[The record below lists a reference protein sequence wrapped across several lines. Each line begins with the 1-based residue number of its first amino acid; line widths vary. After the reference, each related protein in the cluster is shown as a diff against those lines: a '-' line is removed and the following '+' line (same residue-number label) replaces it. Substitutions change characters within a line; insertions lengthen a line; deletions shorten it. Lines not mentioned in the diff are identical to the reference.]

1 MASSEEEKGPAAP
14 SVLQSVTEKPVED
27 HAGDKQPDQQLDTDK
42 VEKTNEEKDSEA
54 SKISSEETVQ
64 SHDLIAEGP
73 TEPKQDSHAE
83 EIAAETVKP
92 GPEAAVDAAVS
103 THVVTDGEEARQEHS
118 ETQDERREDG
128 LSQIAEGDGDS
139 VKAEERKEAENE
151 LAEDEPDKT
160 EVVEEEETQQE
171 EPQHIATKDQ
181 SEDSVEGA
189 NLSRNADAIDANVM
203 DPTRVD
209 VTATNVLS
217 EQEPVESQLEEKR
230 KDEAP
235 AESEHPEA
243 DASGPTESTN
253 ETVGDVRD
261 SAEDSEQSK
270 YVPAKGPED
279 ENTSQ
284 DGVSVLE
291 SEMDSESKI
300 DHGSPATIKPD
311 VESDSGSSSAADSN
325 SLDLNL
331 SISSFLSKT
340 KEGSSISLQV
350 RHPLLRYECVIIVRE
365 IPEFFSVTLK
375 ESKRQKKTLKKTRK
389 FMVDGVEVSVTTSK
403 IVTDN
408 DAKNEEMRF
417 LR

>member
-1 MASSEEEKGPAAP
+1 M
-14 SVLQSVTEKPVED
+14 ED

-42 VEKTNEEKDSEA
+42 AEKTNEEKDNEA
-54 SKISSEETVQ
+54 SKISHEDTVQ

-83 EIAAETVKP
+83 EIPAETVKP
-92 GPEAAVDAAVS
+92 GPEAAVDEAVS
-103 THVVTDGEEARQEHS
+103 AHVVTDAEETRQEHS
-118 ETQDERREDG
+118 ETQDEQREDG
-128 LSQIAEGDGDS
+128 LSQTAEGDRDS
-139 VKAEERKEAENE
+139 VKAEEQKEADTENE
-151 LAEDEPDKT
+151 QAEDEPDKT
-160 EVVEEEETQQE
+160 GIVEEEEETQEE
-171 EPQHIATKDQ
+171 EPQHITTENKT
-181 SEDSVEGA
+181 EDSVEGS
-189 NLSRNADAIDANVM
+189 NLNRDADAIDANII

-217 EQEPVESQLEEKR
+217 EQEPVESQLEEKH

-235 AESEHPEA
+235 GESEHPEPDVEV

-253 ETVGDVRD
+253 ETVGDTKD
-261 SAEDSEQSK
+261 SVEDSEQSK

-350 RHPLLRYECVIIVRE
+350 HHTLLHYERVIIARE
-365 IPEFFSVTLK
+365 IPWNVFVMLK

-417 LR
+417 LRWACVLSA

>member
-1 MASSEEEKGPAAP
+1 MASSEEEKGPAAL

-27 HAGDKQPDQQLDTDK
+27 HAGDKQPDSQLDTDK
-42 VEKTNEEKDSEA
+42 AEKTNEEKDNEA
-54 SKISSEETVQ
+54 SKIGNEDTVQ
-64 SHDLIAEGP
+64 SQNLITEGP

-83 EIAAETVKP
+83 DIPAETVKP

-103 THVVTDGEEARQEHS
+103 AHVVTDGEEARQEHS
-118 ETQDERREDG
+118 ETQDEQREDG
-128 LSQIAEGDGDS
+128 LNQIAEGAGDS
-139 VKAEERKEAENE
+139 VKAEERKEADTENE
-151 LAEDEPDKT
+151 QAEDQPDKT
-160 EVVEEEETQQE
+160 EIVEEEETQEE
-171 EPQHIATKDQ
+171 EPQHIATEDQ

-189 NLSRNADAIDANVM
+189 NLTRNADAIDATVM

-209 VTATNVLS
+209 VTTTNVLS
-217 EQEPVESQLEEKR
+217 EQEPVDSQLEEKH

-235 AESEHPEA
+235 AESEHPEP

-253 ETVGDVRD
+253 ETLGDARD

-270 YVPAKGPED
+270 YVPAKGPEE

-291 SEMDSESKI
+291 SEMDSENKI

-350 RHPLLRYECVIIVRE
+350 HHTLLHYERVIIVRE
-365 IPEFFSVTLK
+365 IPEFSL
-375 ESKRQKKTLKKTRK
+375 
-389 FMVDGVEVSVTTSK
+389 
-403 IVTDN
+403 
-408 DAKNEEMRF
+408 

>member
-1 MASSEEEKGPAAP
+1 MASSEEEKGPAAV

-42 VEKTNEEKDSEA
+42 VEKTNEEKDNEA
-54 SKISSEETVQ
+54 SKISNEDTVQ
-64 SHDLIAEGP
+64 SQNLIAEGP

-83 EIAAETVKP
+83 EIPAETVKP

-103 THVVTDGEEARQEHS
+103 AHVVTDGEEARQEHS
-118 ETQDERREDG
+118 ETQDEQREDG
-128 LSQIAEGDGDS
+128 QIAEGDGDG
-139 VKAEERKEAENE
+139 VKAEERKEADAENE
-151 LAEDEPDKT
+151 HAEDEPDKT
-160 EVVEEEETQQE
+160 EIVEEEETQEE
-171 EPQHIATKDQ
+171 EPQHIATEDQ

-189 NLSRNADAIDANVM
+189 NLNRSADVIDANVM

-235 AESEHPEA
+235 AESEHPEP
-243 DASGPTESTN
+243 DASGPTKSTN
-253 ETVGDVRD
+253 EPVGDARD

-350 RHPLLRYECVIIVRE
+350 HHTLLHYERVIIVRE
-365 IPEFFSVTLK
+365 IPEFSP
-375 ESKRQKKTLKKTRK
+375 
-389 FMVDGVEVSVTTSK
+389 
-403 IVTDN
+403 
-408 DAKNEEMRF
+408 

>member
-1 MASSEEEKGPAAP
+1 MASSEEEKGPAAL

-27 HAGDKQPDQQLDTDK
+27 HAGEKQPDQHLDTDK
-42 VEKTNEEKDSEA
+42 VEKTNEEKDIEA
-54 SKISSEETVQ
+54 SKISNEETVQ
-64 SHDLIAEGP
+64 SQNLITEGP

-83 EIAAETVKP
+83 EIPAETVKP
-92 GPEAAVDAAVS
+92 GPEAAVGAAVS
-103 THVVTDGEEARQEHS
+103 AHVVTDGEEARQEHS

-128 LSQIAEGDGDS
+128 QIAEGDGDG
-139 VKAEERKEAENE
+139 VKAEERKEADAENE
-151 LAEDEPDKT
+151 RAEDEPDKT
-160 EVVEEEETQQE
+160 EIVEEEETQEE
-171 EPQHIATKDQ
+171 EPQHIATEDQ

-189 NLSRNADAIDANVM
+189 NLNRNADAIDANVM

-209 VTATNVLS
+209 VTATSVPS
-217 EQEPVESQLEEKR
+217 EQEAVESQLEEKR

-235 AESEHPEA
+235 AESEHPEP
-243 DASGPTESTN
+243 DASGATESTN
-253 ETVGDVRD
+253 ETVGEARD
-261 SAEDSEQSK
+261 SGEDSEQSK
-270 YVPAKGPED
+270 HVPAKGPED
-279 ENTSQ
+279 ESTSQ
-284 DGVSVLE
+284 DGASVLE

-350 RHPLLRYECVIIVRE
+350 HHTLLHYERVTIVRE
-365 IPEFFSVTLK
+365 IPKFSL
-375 ESKRQKKTLKKTRK
+375 
-389 FMVDGVEVSVTTSK
+389 
-403 IVTDN
+403 
-408 DAKNEEMRF
+408 